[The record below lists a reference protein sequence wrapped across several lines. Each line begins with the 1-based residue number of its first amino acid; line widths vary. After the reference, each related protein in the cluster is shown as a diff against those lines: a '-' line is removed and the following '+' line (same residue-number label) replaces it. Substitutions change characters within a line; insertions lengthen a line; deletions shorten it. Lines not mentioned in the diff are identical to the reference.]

1 MPLPNPVIAV
11 LGITA
16 TVLCEDHPVPSETI
30 WSAVLDDE
38 PAAGSP
44 VKAHA

>member
-1 MPLPNPVIAV
+1 MPLPNPVIAA

-38 PAAGSP
+38 PRGRLTT
-44 VKAHA
+44 